1 MVTVLTILTL
11 MLPLLQKAQPVIDQA
26 GAGCGVAAACG
37 CWARVEP
44 AVREA
49 CGAVIKD
56 GACRC
61 GIFGGSAAVLEPPK
75 LRELLRYDRDG

>member
-1 MVTVLTILTL
+1 MVTVLTILTP
-11 MLPLLQKAQPVIDQA
+11 MLPLLQKAQPVVDRT

-37 CWARVEP
+37 CWALIEP

-61 GIFGGSAAVLEPPK
+61 GIFGGSAAVLEPP
-75 LRELLRYDRDG
+75 ELQDLLKV

>member
-1 MVTVLTILTL
+1 MVAVLTILTL

-44 AVREA
+44 AVR
-49 CGAVIKD
+49 D